1 MKMRFAT
8 AGLTGLLLSSTALAA
23 PLTIEGDFVRAVVT
37 DLGVLS
43 SLRYDAAGS
52 RNFPAVGDYVS
63 PGIPFEGFGVRVGT
77 GVNLRNANSEG
88 ADIPGTLVENPGG
101 LVSGGSVTWTGVST
115 AGFSISHTFSFS
127 NTDQRVNILTT
138 LTATTDLT
146 NVRVSRA
153 VDPDP
158 DNFPGGSADTN
169 NQRGI
174 PTNLPPIPTSD
185 FVGSLGSISGK
196 PLGLYYSGPITHDTG
211 IVNSCCTVE
220 NPDIYLAGG
229 ELGDSSSGDNGI
241 GIGFNLGSIAAGAS
255 VSWSYAYVMGGS
267 LGTIDIPPPPPP
279 PPTGDVPVP
288 ATALL
293 LGAGLAGLAGL
304 RRRRA

>member
-1 MKMRFAT
+1 MRNRAAAAT
-8 AGLTGLLLSSTALAA
+8 LAGVLLSTTALAA
-23 PLTIEGDFVRAVVT
+23 PLTITGDFVSAVVT
-37 DLGVLS
+37 DIGVLN
-43 SLRYDAAGS
+43 SLRYDAAGT
-52 RNFPAVGDYVS
+52 RTFPANGDYVS
-63 PGIPFEGFGVRVGT
+63 PGIPFEGFGVRIGT

-88 ADIPGTLVENPGG
+88 ADITGTLVENPGG
-101 LVSGGSVTWTGVST
+101 LNSGGSVTWTGTST

-146 NVRVSRA
+146 DVRVSRA

-158 DNFPGGSADTN
+158 DNFPGGSASTN

-185 FVGSLGSISGK
+185 FVGSLGAISGK
-196 PLGLYYSGPITHDTG
+196 PLGLFYSGPITHNTG
-211 IVNSCCTVE
+211 IVSSCCDVE

-229 ELGDSSSGDNGI
+229 ELGDASSGDDGI
-241 GIGFNLGSIAAGAS
+241 GIGFALGNMLAGSSI
-255 VSWSYAYVMGGS
+255 SWSYAYVMGGS

-279 PPTGDVPVP
+279 PGTDVPVP

-293 LGAGLAGLAGL
+293 LGAGLAGLTSL